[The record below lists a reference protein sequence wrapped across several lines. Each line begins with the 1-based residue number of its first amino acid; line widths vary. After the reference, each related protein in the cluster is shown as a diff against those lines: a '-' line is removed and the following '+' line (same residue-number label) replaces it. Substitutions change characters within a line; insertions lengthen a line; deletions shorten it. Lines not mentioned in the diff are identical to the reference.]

1 LAHEQV
7 TNEEAKERRT
17 VLAEA
22 AVLKK
27 YAVYHSNVSFEI
39 DRSSWG
45 IHWQRPC
52 CHALCWVLL
61 KRSQWHYPLDV
72 YRLSTIAVIRNN
84 CM

>member
-1 LAHEQV
+1 LPVKTTEAYVCGCNFFTHALAHEQV

-45 IHWQRPC
+45 IH
-52 CHALCWVLL
+52 
-61 KRSQWHYPLDV
+61 
-72 YRLSTIAVIRNN
+72 
-84 CM
+84 